1 MKKGIVSVVGK
12 DRPGIIYPVCRVFS
26 ETNNNILEIAQKVIG
41 GYFNMMMIVDLS
53 ESTKDLD
60 TLQKML
66 EKVGIKIGVKI
77 TLQLEDIFTSM
88 HRI

>member
-1 MKKGIVSVVGK
+1 MKKGIVSVVGRDK
-12 DRPGIIYPVCRVFS
+12 PGIIFPVCKVFS

-41 GYFNMMMIVDLS
+41 GYFNMMMIIDLS
-53 ESTKDLD
+53 KSTKNLD
-60 TLQKML
+60 SLQKSL
-66 EKVGIKIGVKI
+66 DKVGEKIGVKI